1 MRVVLTSAPVEVAER
16 LARALVSERL
26 AACVQ
31 VVPGVT
37 SVYRWE
43 GEVRAEPESVLWIK
57 VAAER
62 VDELAA
68 RIEELHPYELP
79 EFVVLPVD
87 PGMTDA
93 RYLGWVR
100 AETLETP

>member
-1 MRVVLTSAPVEVAER
+1 MRVVLTSAPGEVAGAI
-16 LARALVSERL
+16 ARALVEERL

-31 VVPGVT
+31 IVAGVT

-43 GEVRAEPESVLWIK
+43 GEVRSEPESVLWIK

-68 RIEELHPYELP
+68 RLEELHPYELP
-79 EFVVLPVD
+79 EFVVLNVD